1 MEGTVLHCK
10 WCGKWTLR
18 CFFELELVEGTV
30 LFCYSVEDSAPVHYS
45 REDSALVHCSREDST
60 PVHCSGEDSSGAL

>member
-10 WCGKWTLR
+10 WCGKWTLQ
-18 CFFELELVEGTV
+18 CFFELEPVEGTV

-45 REDSALVHCSREDST
+45 REDSTLVHCSREDST